1 MGAAARGRQAMAVT
15 EGTPITET
23 RTLRVLVVDDH
34 AAVRAGVQAVLARE
48 PDLQPIGGAPSADQA
63 LDKARA
69 RAPDVVVV
77 DHRLEAGDGL
87 TLTRRLKALPAPPA
101 VLVYTAHADAAL
113 TVAAVVAGAD
123 GVVGKESDAADLC
136 DAIRFVA
143 SGRSVRPKLL
153 PSTLRSTAQRLD
165 PADVPIL
172 GMLVHRTPP
181 AEIARVLDMTEGRLD
196 ARRWAMLRRLT
207 GRERRASTR
216 ARRLVQACL

>member
-1 MGAAARGRQAMAVT
+1 MVAAARAGQALAVI
-15 EGTPITET
+15 ERAPSDT

-48 PDLQPIGGAPSADQA
+48 PDLQPIGGASSADQA

-69 RAPDVVVV
+69 RRPDVAVV

-87 TLTRRLKALPAPPA
+87 TLTRKLKALPDPPA
-101 VLVYTAHADAAL
+101 VLVYSAHADASL

-123 GVVGKESDAADLC
+123 GVVGKGADADHLC
-136 DAIRFVA
+136 DAIRVVA
-143 SGRSVRPKLL
+143 DGGSVRPKLL
-153 PSTLRSTAQRLD
+153 PSTLRSSAQRLD
-165 PADVPIL
+165 TADVPIL

-207 GRERRASTR
+207 GRERHASTR